1 MSLTNQES
9 NIVKLIGVG
18 YSDKEVANVLNIATT
33 TAVKHKQNIM
43 QKLGVS
49 KATELVVYYWCKKS
63 NIDFDLSE
71 LRKQA
76 ITVMFFGITMTTIFN
91 TDFDLLRAKRSR
103 SAKSKTK
110 RESII

>member
-1 MSLTNQES
+1 MLTNQES

-18 YSDKEVANVLNIATT
+18 YSDKEVADVLNIATT

-49 KATELVVYYWCKKS
+49 KATELVVYYWCQKS

-76 ITVMFFGITMTTIFN
+76 IAFGLFLCLLPSIAE
-91 TDFDLLRAKRSR
+91 FDNDMNRVKRSR
-103 SAKSKTK
+103 STRSKTK
-110 RESII
+110 RETII